1 MSRIHTHPFGNNFKV
16 VKDDDDQVCSHLT
29 SFSRTLDE
37 TTKKVHPLLLFNLHL
52 PNLKRSFPP
61 FFRDFGRSSR
71 RQTKRFVGWR
81 CCVSRENN
89 QIYNSKEKKKREPS
103 TCYFLPVQVVFQL
116 NYRQFW
122 KHWGGKQYISRHVTG
137 PHEDYC
143 LSLNN
148 SLHRLIYKYSFS
160 FFK

>member
-89 QIYNSKEKKKREPS
+89 QIYNSKEKKKRAFNLLFSSSSSCFP
-103 TCYFLPVQVVFQL
+103 T
-116 NYRQFW
+116 
-122 KHWGGKQYISRHVTG
+122 K
-137 PHEDYC
+137 
-143 LSLNN
+143 LSSVLET
-148 SLHRLIYKYSFS
+148 LGRKTIYKPSCDWSSRRLLFISQQQSSSAYI
-160 FFK
+160 